1 MKWNPIPSSD
11 RSGLSDPSTGVQPLS
26 LRMRFFLG
34 IGLILLAFCFI
45 CAYVIYRQGRLLLE
59 SAAQGKSE
67 IVINAVEASQ
77 NYVRDVLRP
86 RLYQVLGHDAFVLE
100 GMSTSFVARSVM
112 DRFNASMPEY
122 QYRRVAIG
130 ARNPKS
136 EANEHEVQ
144 MIRRFAAHPEERD
157 WRGIIKTG
165 AESHFMHFRP
175 VYFRESCLHCHGAVE
190 DAPKAM
196 LDLYGRDKGFDRKEG
211 DLAGVIAV
219 GISMDVA
226 LSELKGKALS
236 VFMSSF
242 FFAALLFLLISS
254 LFNRL
259 VAHDLRKV
267 LDVFKEG
274 LGEELDPGKAGS
286 GDSSAMTGLGAV
298 PKDLAWADELR
309 HFEALH
315 GKDEVEVITLA
326 ARSMAEKLRDNR
338 VRLEQNAEMLER
350 TVLERTRELRESE
363 ERLRTQVIVRNRELH
378 TLNTL
383 AELTTQSESLSAI
396 LPDVMEQTLSLISAR
411 GAGLYLFD
419 EDGSQLRLQCSRGA
433 DHLVDRLEFDPSIC
447 TLIHDAGSDDPL
459 SSLREAACGHISLLD
474 SPGKRPTL
482 NIPLCCRSR
491 VLGVMTF
498 LDVDFREVTPALHEL
513 LFSVGRQIGIAVES
527 LQNVG
532 KLLQSKELL
541 QSVFDSITDMVILMD
556 RDFRIRMVNKAYLR
570 RYGLGEADVLGE
582 RCNEILLTDVCPFP
596 DCGMRKAFESR
607 QPVLEEVTTATGE
620 IFLIHFY
627 PVADERGEVTSMVR
641 YARDI
646 TQQKRVEQHIQNTEK
661 LASVG
666 QLAAGIAH
674 EINNPL
680 GVILCYTDLLKRQLE
695 PNPQASS
702 DVATIEKHTL
712 NCKRIVSD
720 LLKFARGE
728 SGSRQLKAI
737 NRSIE
742 EAVAMVSHQFSRQ
755 DIEIALDL
763 DTELPLLNMD
773 EDKLKQVFVNLLV
786 NAQQAMADKGTI
798 RIRSRFLAESNQ
810 IELRFR
816 DSGKGIPPDIQ
827 KRIFDPFFSTK
838 DASEGTGLGLSVSY
852 GIVRDHQGEIL
863 VESEPGQGTE
873 FTILLPVSEGV

>member
-1 MKWNPIPSSD
+1 MQWNRAASIDQSEPSAPATSAH
-11 RSGLSDPSTGVQPLS
+11 SLS

-34 IGLILLAFCFI
+34 IGLILLGFCLI
-45 CAYVIYRQGRLLLE
+45 CAYIIYRQGRLLLE
-59 SAAQGKSE
+59 SAAQSKSE

-122 QYRRVAIG
+122 RFRRVAIG
-130 ARNPKS
+130 ARNPAS
-136 EANEHEVQ
+136 EANENEVQ

-157 WRGIIKTG
+157 WRGTIKSG
-165 AESHFMHFRP
+165 GESHFMLFRP
-175 VYFRESCLHCHGAVE
+175 VYFRQSCLHCHGDVD

-196 LDLYGRDKGFDRKEG
+196 LELYGREKGFGRKEG

-242 FFAALLFLLISS
+242 FFAAILFLLISS

-259 VAHDLRKV
+259 VAHDLRKI
-267 LDVFKEG
+267 LNVFKGG
-274 LGEELDPGKAGS
+274 LGEETDTGKTGS
-286 GDSSAMTGLGAV
+286 GEPKAMTGLGAV
-298 PKDLAWADELR
+298 PTGLAWADELK

-315 GKDEVEVITLA
+315 GKDEIEVITQT
-326 ARSMAEKLRDNR
+326 ARGMAEKLRENR

-363 ERLRTQVIVRNRELH
+363 ERLRSQVIARNRELH

-383 AELTTQSESLSAI
+383 AELTTQSDRLSAI

-419 EDGSQLRLQCSRGA
+419 ENGSRLHLQCSRSGE
-433 DHLVDRLEFDPSIC
+433 DLVGHLDFDPSIC
-447 TLIHDAGSDDPL
+447 TLIHDDGSDDPL
-459 SSLREAACGHISLLD
+459 TSLREAACGHISLLD
-474 SPGKRPTL
+474 GPGKRPTL
-482 NIPLCCRSR
+482 NIPLCCRGR

-498 LDVDFREVTPALHEL
+498 LDVDFKEVTPALHEL
-513 LFSVGRQIGIAVES
+513 LFSVGRQVGIAVES
-527 LQNVG
+527 LQSVG

-556 RDFRIRMVNKAYLR
+556 SDFRIRMVNKAYLK
-570 RYGLGEADVLGE
+570 RYGLSEEDVLGQA
-582 RCNEILLTDVCPFP
+582 CNEIHRADACPFP

-607 QPVLEEVTTATGE
+607 QPVLEEVTTTAGE
-620 IFLIHFY
+620 IFLMHFY
-627 PVADERGEVTSMVR
+627 PVADERGEVISMVR

-646 TQQKRVEQHIQNTEK
+646 TQQKRIEQHIQSTEK
-661 LASVG
+661 LASLG

-695 PNPQASS
+695 DNPQASS

-755 DIEIALDL
+755 DIEITLNLDS
-763 DTELPLLNMD
+763 ELPLLNMD

-786 NAQQAMADKGTI
+786 NAQQAIADKGII
-798 RIRSRFLAESNQ
+798 RIQSRFLPESNQ

-816 DSGKGIPPDIQ
+816 DNGTGIPPDIQ

-863 VESEPGQGTE
+863 VGSEPGQWTE
-873 FTILLPVSEGV
+873 FTILLPVSEGA